1 MTEGLLALLA
11 VIPIATIFILMVG
24 LRWSATKAMPFAF
37 VVTLI
42 LVLFIWR
49 TPLNWILAS
58 SLNGVVI
65 AMKIIL
71 IVFGALTLLFTLRE
85 SGALGTINR
94 GFASISHDRRIQT
107 IIVAW
112 LFGAFI
118 EGSAGFGT
126 PAALVAPLLLSLGF
140 PALAAVM
147 VALIANSTPVSFGAV
162 GTPTIIG
169 IGTSL
174 DTPEIIKTLSEHG
187 MDYSQFIHRLGEWTA
202 LQHAIPGIFMPLIM
216 VVMLTRFF
224 ST

>member
-85 SGALGTINR
+85 SGG
-94 GFASISHDRRIQT
+94 
-107 IIVAW
+107 AW
-112 LFGAFI
+112 
-118 EGSAGFGT
+118 
-126 PAALVAPLLLSLGF
+126 
-140 PALAAVM
+140 
-147 VALIANSTPVSFGAV
+147 
-162 GTPTIIG
+162 
-169 IGTSL
+169 
-174 DTPEIIKTLSEHG
+174 
-187 MDYSQFIHRLGEWTA
+187 YY
-202 LQHAIPGIFMPLIM
+202 
-216 VVMLTRFF
+216 
-224 ST
+224 